1 MLNKI
6 KTIFKSIG
14 LFLIVLFGIISCEKD
29 FEDIAIDL
37 IDNKAFSVGDSIIE
51 IISYSVN
58 IDTSRVDNN
67 DLNKQPLYLL
77 GVNQD
82 LKFGHM
88 KSAILSQV
96 FLPIFGADFGDN
108 AIIDLVVVDIPYFAT
123 RDTVQNAVDPIT
135 GDDILDDE
143 GNPIITP
150 SFSLDSIYGNKSQE
164 FNITINELGTFLN
177 VLDPE
182 NPTKT
187 KVYLSDKDYQI
198 RDQLFSGDF
207 IPNRNDT
214 VLYVERK
221 YLDGDHNTV
230 DDIDTVKAE
239 NSGPSMKFLLDK
251 EFFKNRFIDHQ
262 NSSDFLSND
271 NFIQY
276 FRGLYIDAN
285 GFDGAL
291 MNVAASNAKM
301 TIFYTNDEIRDEGD
315 DEDLNNNGI
324 NGELDV
330 LVKTKHDLIF
340 NFGGVRTGKYI
351 RDNAGSEVYNA
362 LINPDKDNGEE
373 KLYVQGAAGSEII
386 IDLFSEE
393 SLEVLR
399 NQNWYINEANITIYI
414 DGDQSEVPQRLF
426 LYNYDDNSTLN
437 DFKFENPDVF
447 GGFLEYDD
455 DGNPERYKFRIT
467 SYITNILDSENPT
480 IPSKLAIK
488 NYQSTDLPTLVL
500 LDTIIKNY
508 NWIPKGV
515 ILKGNLPKEDND
527 KRIKLE
533 VFYSKVNEE

>member
-6 KTIFKSIG
+6 KTIFKNIG

-58 IDTSRVDNN
+58 VDTSRVDNN

-96 FLPIFGADFGDN
+96 FLPVFGADFGDN
-108 AIIDLVVVDIPYFAT
+108 AIIDLVVVDIPYYAT

-164 FNITINELGTFLN
+164 FNIAINELGTFLN

-182 NPTKT
+182 DPTKT

-198 RDQLFSGDF
+198 KDQLFSGDF
-207 IPNRNDT
+207 KPNRNDT

-221 YLDGDHNTV
+221 YLDGDPNTV
-230 DDIDTVKAE
+230 NDIDTVKAE
-239 NSGPSMKFLLDK
+239 NSGPSMKFLLNN
-251 EFFKNRFIDHQ
+251 EFFKNRFIDHD

-315 DEDLNNNGI
+315 DEDLNYNGI
-324 NGELDV
+324 NGEEDV
-330 LVKTKHDLIF
+330 LVKIKHDMIF

-386 IDLFSEE
+386 IDLFTDEN
-393 SLEVLR
+393 LEILR
-399 NQNWYINEANITIYI
+399 NQNWYINEANITMYI
-414 DGDQSEVPQRLF
+414 DGDQSEVPQKLF

-447 GGFLEYDD
+447 GGDLEYDD

-467 SYITNILDSENPT
+467 SYITDILDSDDP
-480 IPSKLAIK
+480 ILPSKLAIK
-488 NYQSTDLPTLVL
+488 NYQTTDLPTLVL
-500 LDTIIKNY
+500 LDTIVKNY

-533 VFYSKVNEE
+533 IFYSKINNK